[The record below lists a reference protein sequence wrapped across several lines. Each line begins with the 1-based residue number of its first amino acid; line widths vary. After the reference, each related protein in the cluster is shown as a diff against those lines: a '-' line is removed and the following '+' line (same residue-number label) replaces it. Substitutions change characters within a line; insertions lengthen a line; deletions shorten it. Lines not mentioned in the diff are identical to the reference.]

1 MFKFLDQLL
10 TSGHLDSILDDD
22 KNEFSFDLFNLV
34 KREIAKTGEP
44 NKLMSSA
51 DLVRTFQTNISDREI
66 LNQCFPRTGPRTVYD
81 PPKSLNLSMKK
92 ILGSKKCKIFTK

>member
-10 TSGHLDSILDDD
+10 SSGHLDTTLDDE
-22 KNEFSFDLFNLV
+22 KNEFSFELFNLV

-51 DLVRTFQTNISDREI
+51 ELVTT
-66 LNQCFPRTGPRTVYD
+66 
-81 PPKSLNLSMKK
+81 SLHCVLMLK
-92 ILGSKKCKIFTK
+92 

>member
-10 TSGHLDSILDDD
+10 TSGHLDSILDDE

-51 DLVRTFQTNISDREI
+51 DVVRIFCHWPKQKLLVM
-66 LNQCFPRTGPRTVYD
+66 L
-81 PPKSLNLSMKK
+81 
-92 ILGSKKCKIFTK
+92 IFRSF

>member
-66 LNQCFPRTGPRTVYD
+66 LNQCFPKTGPRTLEGPSKLV
-81 PPKSLNLSMKK
+81 KK
-92 ILGSKKCKIFTK
+92 IGSKKM